1 MIEITRRPDGI
12 TITGH
17 AGYAE
22 PGSDI
27 VCAAIS
33 ALTEVFVTSVDKLT
47 ADQIT
52 SDIRAG
58 NAVIRYG
65 NLSEHAQLLANSFF
79 LGCEMIAKEYPQH
92 VRIVRA
98 VDLTLKAT
106 GEQDKQKSKKF
117 GGEST

>member
-1 MIEITRRPDGI
+1 MIEITRRTDGI

-22 PGSDI
+22 PGKDI

-33 ALTEVFVTSVDKLT
+33 AHTETVAAAMDKLT
-47 ADQIT
+47 TDQIK

-65 NLSEHAQLLANSFF
+65 DLSEPGQLLVNSFF
-79 LGCEMIAKEYPQH
+79 VGCQMIADEYPAC
-92 VRIVRA
+92 VRIV
-98 VDLTLKAT
+98 
-106 GEQDKQKSKKF
+106 
-117 GGEST
+117 